1 MLWCIKT
8 GKANRMQKIS
18 HHFSIEPNWDIN
30 EYKAL
35 DYKLDQHKDNED
47 NQRYINAGHLKESLK
62 LYNYFEPNPMPKSI
76 EYIKSHFTIKKKSVA
91 INLFTPGQYMP
102 IHYDRFTAYKKINN
116 VDDGASICRFMI
128 MLEDS
133 VDGQMLQIGNIIYN
147 TWQAG
152 RVFHWCN
159 KDMHTFY
166 NLSTENRY
174 AVQLT
179 GTYS

>member
-1 MLWCIKT
+1 
-8 GKANRMQKIS
+8 
-18 HHFSIEPNWDIN
+18 
-30 EYKAL
+30 
-35 DYKLDQHKDNED
+35 
-47 NQRYINAGHLKESLK
+47 
-62 LYNYFEPNPMPKSI
+62 
-76 EYIKSHFTIKKKSVA
+76 
-91 INLFTPGQYMP
+91 MP

-116 VDDGASICRFMI
+116 LDDGASICRFMI

-133 VDGQMLQIGNIIYN
+133 VDGQMLQIGGTIYN
-147 TWQAG
+147 QWKAG

-166 NLSTENRY
+166 NLSLENRY

>member
-1 MLWCIKT
+1 MMKDFL
-8 GKANRMQKIS
+8 
-18 HHFSIEPNWDIN
+18 FSIEPKWDIE

-35 DYKLDQHKDNED
+35 DFKLDQHKVDED
-47 NQRYINAGHLKESLK
+47 NQRYIDAGHLQESLQ
-62 LYNYFEPNPMPKSI
+62 LYNYFEPHPMPESI
-76 EYIKSHFTIKKKSVA
+76 EYIKSHFKIKKQSVA
-91 INLFTPGQYMP
+91 INLFTPGQYLP
-102 IHYDRFTAYKKINN
+102 IHYDRFTAYKRLHN
-116 VDDGASICRFMI
+116 VADGAGICRYMI

-133 VDGQMLQIGNIIYN
+133 VPGQMLQIGDLIYN
-147 TWQAG
+147 RWEAG

-159 KDMHTFY
+159 YDRHTFY

>member
-1 MLWCIKT
+1 MMKDFL
-8 GKANRMQKIS
+8 
-18 HHFSIEPNWDIN
+18 FSIEPKWDIK

-35 DYKLDQHKDNED
+35 DFKLDQHKVDED
-47 NQRYINAGHLKESLK
+47 NQRYIDAGHLQESLQ
-62 LYNYFEPNPMPKSI
+62 LYNYFEPKPMPESI
-76 EYIKSHFTIKKKSVA
+76 EYIKSHFKIKKQSVA
-91 INLFTPGQYMP
+91 INLFTPGQYLP
-102 IHYDRFTAYKKINN
+102 IHYDRFTAYKCLHD
-116 VDDGASICRFMI
+116 VADGASICRFMI

-133 VDGQMLQIGNIIYN
+133 VPGQMLQIGDLIYN
-147 TWQAG
+147 RWEAG

-159 KDMHTFY
+159 YDRHTFY